1 MVVTALQSPDFRT
14 IRGVRKRHLSA
25 LGRRFTLVLQ
35 LCRQAGLVSMG
46 HGALEGTT
54 IRANASKHTAMRY
67 SRMKTATPRGEDP
80 RRERGLGSRR
90 TGRRQKQETAGRSPI
105 GSPATR
111 PPGKASSRHAPRL
124 CAAPFHRPRQS
135 QHEGLGWIH
144 PRPHATAEARWIV
157 TSRCRIPAEHTHH
170 VAHCRSLLGQA
181 PRRTPS
187 VLIVLVYGRRVD
199 TGMLSAIFPSIL
211 VLRMS
216 VKRRGSRCDLQRR
229 AISWLRHD
237 MKFPLYRL
245 ATLWQSALT
254 TRETLSLTVMMLN
267 EQRA

>member
-1 MVVTALQSPDFRT
+1 MD
-14 IRGVRKRHLSA
+14 
-25 LGRRFTLVLQ
+25 
-35 LCRQAGLVSMG
+35 
-46 HGALEGTT
+46 
-54 IRANASKHTAMRY
+54 
-67 SRMKTATPRGEDP
+67 
-80 RRERGLGSRR
+80 
-90 TGRRQKQETAGRSPI
+90 
-105 GSPATR
+105 
-111 PPGKASSRHAPRL
+111 SS
-124 CAAPFHRPRQS
+124 
-135 QHEGLGWIH
+135 
-144 PRPHATAEARWIV
+144 HATAEARWIV
-157 TSRCRIPAEHTHH
+157 TSRCHIPAEHTHH

-254 TRETLSLTVMMLN
+254 TRGNSLARRHDA
-267 EQRA
+267 ERATCLKWSRHGRERKRVRERISSMEPHTHARL